1 MIGRCLVVYTSTYIS
16 IMSTNMCERC
26 VDEIERERERE
37 GVKDS
42 PIQVLKSAPSV
53 YPAEHE
59 HT

>member
-53 YPAEHE
+53 
-59 HT
+59 